1 MMRIAIGN
9 DHAGYEMKLHLIEQL
24 RQADYDVTDF
34 GTHSTESVDYPD
46 YAAAVAAAILD
57 EQVDRGIVV
66 CGTGVGVAI
75 AANKVKGIRAAQA
88 SDIYTAHQAV
98 EHNDVNVLALAGK
111 IVGDVLAW
119 EMVKA
124 FLNAEFAG
132 EERLVRRVQ
141 KLAQLE
147 SE

>member
-46 YAAAVAAAILD
+46 YAVAVATAILD
-57 EQVDRGIVV
+57 DQVDRGIVV

-88 SDIYTAHQAV
+88 SDIFTAGQAV

-124 FLNAEFAG
+124 FLNAEFVG
-132 EERLVRRVQ
+132 EERLVRRLQ
-141 KLAQLE
+141 KVAQLE

>member
-1 MMRIAIGN
+1 
-9 DHAGYEMKLHLIEQL
+9 
-24 RQADYDVTDF
+24 
-34 GTHSTESVDYPD
+34 
-46 YAAAVAAAILD
+46 
-57 EQVDRGIVV
+57 
-66 CGTGVGVAI
+66 
-75 AANKVKGIRAAQA
+75 
-88 SDIYTAHQAV
+88 
-98 EHNDVNVLALAGK
+98 LALAGK

-132 EERLVRRVQ
+132 EERLVRRLQ